1 MLRERREELTNVI
14 NAVPN
19 SPQTLKD
26 GVPRD
31 LPLTRLHLAFEGRVV
46 LASQTVAGNFFAEA
60 IANLIQ
66 NVQLKGTKVTGGGSV
81 TIINCRGAELHRYM
95 RFLETY
101 IPIGVDLSAVPGSGG
116 TTFPAPLAATA
127 NGTFDFRAFFEIPIA
142 PRFAMIKDEIEG
154 ILDPSIF
161 SQLDVVVTFGNT
173 GTTALASNMTNLA
186 SGFTG
191 TTAQFSAFGS
201 ASGTPV
207 VRVMRFSPLAQGL
220 PINKYHYTKLSKQV
234 NINAIAATAND
245 TKITDLNSGNKM
257 VRVMLRQYSQTAG
270 VPGQID
276 QAAGVSL
283 ARVGDNSNPGLFR
296 VRIKLNGSEKF
307 RSFWPDL
314 QEHNRVQYDFTT
326 LFPQGYAVAD
336 FADRA
341 NMASIFDARG
351 FGAAAVRFELFGDW
365 LSLTANDF
373 IDVFQEEQIPVE
385 V

>member
-1 MLRERREELTNVI
+1 LLRERREELTNVI

-46 LASQTVAGNFFAEA
+46 LAGQTVAGNFFAEA

-116 TTFPAPLAATA
+116 TSFPAPLAATA

-161 SQLDVVVTFGNT
+161 SQLDVVVTFANT
-173 GTTALASNMTNLA
+173 GTTAIAANMTNLA

-201 ASGTPV
+201 ASGTPI

-245 TKITDLNSGNKM
+245 TKITDLNSGNKV
-257 VRVMLRQYSQTAG
+257 VRIMLRQYSQTAG